1 MSEKVT
7 NINSD
12 TFKDLLKN
20 DVHKA
25 FEILFRLY
33 FDKLYHIARS
43 YTGNTEDAREIVQ
56 NVFCKL
62 WQKRERIDNI
72 TSSFLFTVTRN
83 ACLDHLKHR
92 KRVREK
98 SGSLYETELD
108 NPIRFVENE
117 AASRILQQELENQI
131 RSSITAL
138 PEKQRQVFVK
148 SRFEGMK
155 NSEIA
160 EDMGIS
166 KRTVDTHIHLALKFM
181 RFQLKEFMTFF

>member
-1 MSEKVT
+1 M
-7 NINSD
+7 
-12 TFKDLLKN
+12 
-20 DVHKA
+20 
-25 FEILFRLY
+25 
-33 FDKLYHIARS
+33 
-43 YTGNTEDAREIVQ
+43 
-56 NVFCKL
+56 
-62 WQKRERIDNI
+62 
-72 TSSFLFTVTRN
+72 FTVTRN

>member
-1 MSEKVT
+1 MT